1 MSLRIELPWPISP
14 LWPNRRVHWSKKAA
28 ATRKAKSDAFVLTN
42 SAIWAGW
49 QKAAVRRIEKP
60 VVTLSFR
67 PPTKCRYDL
76 DNALAACKGA
86 LDGIAES
93 LATDDSHF
101 SLVLKR
107 GEPVKGGKVIVE
119 IGT

>member
-1 MSLRIELPWPISP
+1 MELPWPVPP

-28 ATRKAKSDAFVLTN
+28 AAKKARRDAFVLTN
-42 SAIWAGW
+42 SAIWAVW
-49 QKAAVRRIEKP
+49 QKVAMRRIEKP

-67 PPTKCRYDL
+67 PPTKGRYDL
-76 DNALAACKGA
+76 DNALAALKSA

-93 LATDDSHF
+93 LDVDDSHF

-107 GEPVKGGKVIVE
+107 GEPVKGGCVEVE
-119 IGT
+119 IA